1 MELMFHLKILQ
12 EMENKNVL
20 LNRLPITLVI
30 MMITFCLS
38 TTCMAQYLINQT
50 SITTP
55 TFRVSKQACTQHF
68 NNGTVFK
75 GTKETNYCNGNPVST
90 YLYGTFYYSNGDKL
104 VSPGGVNG
112 FDANFNLLRD
122 GRYYYIRK
130 NGELIMQE
138 YRGGQKTAEYKMDA
152 NYYIKDHCIY
162 FSENTT
168 VVENVGGGYTGGSG
182 YNSGNSSTTSTKR
195 DVRATCGGCQ
205 GSGKCSHCHGKGIN
219 KNGYKCVMCHGRG
232 YCSTCGGVGKKYVGM

>member
-1 MELMFHLKILQ
+1 
-12 EMENKNVL
+12 
-20 LNRLPITLVI
+20 
-30 MMITFCLS
+30 MITFCLS
-38 TTCMAQYLINQT
+38 TTCKAQYLINQT

-75 GTKETNYCNGNPVST
+75 GTKETIYSNGSPVST
-90 YLYGTFYYSNGDKL
+90 FLYGTFYYSNGDRL
-104 VSPGGVNG
+104 VCPGGVNG
-112 FDANFNLLRD
+112 FDANFNLLSD
-122 GRYYYIRK
+122 GRYYYIRQ

-138 YRGGQKTAEYKMDA
+138 YRGGQKTAECKTDA

-168 VVENVGGGYTGGSG
+168 VVENFGGGYTGGSG
-182 YNSGNSSTTSTKR
+182 YNSGNSSTTPTKSSYGY
-195 DVRATCGGCQ
+195 ATCGGCQ
-205 GSGKCSHCHGKGIN
+205 GTGKCGHCHGKGYD

-232 YCSTCGGVGKKYVGM
+232 YCFTCGGVGKKYVGE